1 MGPAFVRF
9 SEQLKVLSL
18 CTKECGQS
26 IGRARFLFVIEHSAS
41 PRLRHEDSSLRHFVS
56 CEHLVES
63 LEVELDA
70 WTALDRIADVHD
82 HNVKRF
88 PRIVL

>member
-41 PRLRHEDSSLRHFVS
+41 PRLRNEDSSLRHFVS

-70 WTALDRIADVHD
+70 WTTLDRVADVHD
-82 HNVKRF
+82 NNVKRF